1 MIMHA
6 IKAKQINK
14 PLHKLLLQIKTSCLM
29 LLLLTI
35 NSVANATDI
44 KASMDVSPE
53 QCVAMRQGQACYVS
67 VELSWQV
74 NTPGNYCIYTAG
86 NSTALNC
93 WVNSTE
99 GELKKSFDSKVN
111 LEFSLRR
118 QNDSASVAN
127 AVVKMAWVHKK
138 KGQPKRSWRIF

>member
-1 MIMHA
+1 MHT
-6 IKAKQINK
+6 KKLNKVDKQIQR
-14 PLHKLLLQIKTSCLM
+14 LLLQLKTSCV
-29 LLLLTI
+29 LLLLLAI

-44 KASMDVSPE
+44 QASMKVSPE

-74 NTPGNYCIYTAG
+74 DTPGNYCLYTAG
-86 NSTALNC
+86 EPKALNC
-93 WVNSTE
+93 WINSSV
-99 GELKKSFDSKVN
+99 GKMKKSFDSKVN

-118 QNDSASVAN
+118 QNESISVAT

-138 KGQPKRSWRIF
+138 KGQPRKSWRIF